1 MFRIFL
7 NGATTP
13 PIAITGEQ
21 AVTNLWKALIKA
33 FGNIRTDIIGG
44 NMPNFVNFFATY
56 WVFLLGVIIGLFLIA
71 FKMFEKLMPGR

>member
-1 MFRIFL
+1 MFRTFL
-7 NGATTP
+7 DATIP
-13 PIAITGEQ
+13 PVAITGEQ

-33 FGNIRTDIIGG
+33 FGNIWTDIIGG
-44 NMPNFVNFFATY
+44 NMPNVVNFFATY

>member
-1 MFRIFL
+1 MIRTFL
-7 NGATTP
+7 TEVVTP
-13 PIAITGEQ
+13 AAVTGEQ

-33 FGNIRTDIIGG
+33 FGNIWTDIIGG
-44 NMPNFVNFFATY
+44 NMPNVVNFFATY

>member
-1 MFRIFL
+1 MFRTFL
-7 NGATTP
+7 DGAITP
-13 PIAITGEQ
+13 VAITGEQ

-33 FGNIRTDIIGG
+33 FGNIWTDIIGG
-44 NMPNFVNFFATY
+44 NMPNVVNFFATY